1 MSSGLPSV
9 ETENI
14 LHNEKCSNL
23 GSQLIF
29 FLLQDVILVAQ
40 LLSEKCVL
48 LPMDILGF
56 VWREQ
61 KQPKRAGTNR
71 VGFSPN
77 FMSMGI
83 VCNGQYLQLI
93 N

>member
-1 MSSGLPSV
+1 MKSV
-9 ETENI
+9 RI
-14 LHNEKCSNL
+14 SARNL
-23 GSQLIF
+23 F

-56 VWREQ
+56 VWRKQ